1 MEKSL
6 IVCLIAVSD
15 PDLAIRGVGGGGRPT
30 KFFEPFRPH
39 FSLKI
44 KGGEGCPAPPGPSP
58 GSATALYSLEM

>member
-1 MEKSL
+1 MVKSL

-15 PDLAIRGVGGGGRPT
+15 PDLAIRGGGGGGGRPK

-44 KGGEGCPAPPGPSP
+44 RRGGGVSGSP
-58 GSATALYSLEM
+58 GSLPWIRHCAVLP